1 MATSECVEYRFDK
14 KTYIRLCTLA
24 TGGSV
29 PQLKLIFEALT
40 EEERRRFGPGTL
52 CPDSSHKL
60 ISPLVNAAHYG
71 QLEVVKYLLENFRGS
86 IDVNKGSKVTTKEYR
101 EAMYDVPPLVAAC
114 TNNNLRLV
122 QYLVSNGADIHRLA
136 SQWGTPLCIAARY
149 GCMVIAKYLLDN
161 GADINAANMYG
172 FTAFLMA
179 SGVKTS
185 FTNVEM
191 LNLLIA
197 RGADMYCKAN
207 NGDTAHHLA
216 AINGNVEVMKCLMTH
231 GFIPSYS
238 PADPT
243 SEEYRPCPLYIAADL
258 GNQEIVD
265 ILTDLPQCPSICK
278 GEAYLLRSIHY
289 NQIENELL
297 QKALTII
304 ESSPIKPVYPPP
316 VAEYGYRKEI
326 SSVAEFINSNPFN
339 RLDILHQSLLI
350 RERCLGQLHLCF
362 IVLLPRHGL
371 TLWRQ
376 GFQKEA
382 EWLFRRAAVVSKQ
395 LLFQMEKQ
403 PHLYNIDKVVMSVYR
418 ILARIT
424 VFLGCVFQAKYDIDY
439 EFYTE
444 FALVTAGVIKQMRDS
459 TKVFR
464 GTPRFHLLIC
474 FAYWFTNCCQKDMQ
488 PPEKFNLLLKE
499 LISRFLYQPSG
510 STLLHLLFTKSIFLH
525 IIVKR
530 NLFLRTILSLGGD
543 DAILHPDGKDK
554 GRRPLHIA
562 ANLNLTDGVA
572 ITNTLILHGA
582 HIDAVDVNGKT
593 PLDYCDRDSPV
604 YSFLLSTGRPL
615 PLSCHAAR
623 TIVSENIPYQLI
635 DLPKHIIQ
643 FIQLHDPK
651 SIKIIENGYFY

>member
-14 KTYIRLCTLA
+14 TTYHRLCTRV

-52 CPDSSHKL
+52 CPDSSYKL
-60 ISPLVNAAHYG
+60 SSPLVNAAHHG

-86 IDVNKGSKVTTKEYR
+86 IDVNKGSKVTTKQYL

-114 TNNNLRLV
+114 TNDNLELV

-149 GCMVIAKYLLDN
+149 GCMAIAKYLLDN
-161 GADINAANMYG
+161 GADINAANKYG
-172 FTAFLMA
+172 VTAFLMA
-179 SGVKTS
+179 SGVKKS
-185 FTNVEM
+185 STNVEM

-216 AINGNVEVMKCLMTH
+216 AINGNVEVMKCLITN

-265 ILTDLPQCPSICK
+265 ILTDLPQCPPICK

-289 NQIENELL
+289 NQIEKELL

-316 VAEYGYRKEI
+316 VAEYGYCKEI
-326 SSVAEFINSNPFN
+326 SSVAEFINSNPLN

-350 RERCLGQLHLCF
+350 RERCLGQLHLRF
-362 IVLLPRHGL
+362 IVLLPRKGL
-371 TLWRQ
+371 TLWTQ

-382 EWLFRRAAVVSKQ
+382 EWLFHRAVVVSKQ

-403 PHLYNIDKVVMSVYR
+403 PHLYNIDEVLMSVYR

-424 VFLGCVFQAKYDIDY
+424 VYLRRVFEAKYDVDY

-459 TKVFR
+459 TKVDR
-464 GTPRFHLLIC
+464 GTMIDFRLLKF
-474 FAYWFTNCCQKDMQ
+474 FAYWFTSCCQKDMQ

-499 LISRFLYQPSG
+499 LISRFLYQPNG
-510 STLLHLLFTKSIFLH
+510 STLLHLLLTKSIFLH

-543 DAILHPDGKDK
+543 DAILHPDGTDK

-562 ANLNLTDGVA
+562 ANLNLTDGVVF
-572 ITNTLILHGA
+572 TNTLILHGA

-593 PLDYCDRDSPV
+593 PLDYCDRDSPI
-604 YSFLLSTGRPL
+604 YSFLLSTGPL
-615 PLSCHAAR
+615 PLSCQAAR
-623 TIVSENIPYQLI
+623 MIISENIPYQLI

-651 SIKIIENGYFY
+651 SINIENGYFYQ